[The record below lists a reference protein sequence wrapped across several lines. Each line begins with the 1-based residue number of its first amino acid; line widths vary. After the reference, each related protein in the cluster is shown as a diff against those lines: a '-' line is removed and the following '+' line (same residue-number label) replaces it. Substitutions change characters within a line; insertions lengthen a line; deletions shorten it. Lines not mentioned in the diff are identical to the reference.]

1 MAFGADSLVEALAGL
16 IVLWRFNAARADSQQ
31 AERRAQQ
38 LIAITFWLLAT
49 YITVDAAITL
59 ATGEHPATSP
69 VGIGLSI
76 VILIAMPHLANAK
89 ARLARQLSSSA
100 AVAVRE
106 GRESWRGESGCS
118 PESCCA

>member
-49 YITVDAAITL
+49 YIT
-59 ATGEHPATSP
+59 
-69 VGIGLSI
+69 
-76 VILIAMPHLANAK
+76 
-89 ARLARQLSSSA
+89 
-100 AVAVRE
+100 
-106 GRESWRGESGCS
+106 
-118 PESCCA
+118 